1 MYCQI
6 MEKNNAS
13 PDAHSPDAHS
23 PDAQSKSTLLQ
34 YIRFLERKLIL
45 GILFWH
51 MLHV

>member
-6 MEKNNAS
+6 MEKNNG
-13 PDAHSPDAHS
+13 SPDAHS

-34 YIRFLERKLIL
+34 YIRLLERKLIL